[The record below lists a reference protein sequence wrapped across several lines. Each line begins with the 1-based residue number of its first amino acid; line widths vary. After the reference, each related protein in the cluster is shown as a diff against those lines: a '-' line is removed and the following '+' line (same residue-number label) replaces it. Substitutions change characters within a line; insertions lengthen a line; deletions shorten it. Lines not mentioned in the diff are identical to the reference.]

1 MSQPSKRSLRLP
13 GALLLVGAGKMG
25 GAMLQGWLRLGL
37 DPSTVYVVD
46 PQPAPEMKDEL
57 ERHGIA
63 LNPSSMP
70 APRVIVLA
78 IKPQNVAGALK
89 AVAQHVEKDTLVISI
104 LAGTTLGLL
113 DAGLPPRTAIIRAM
127 PNTPAAIGRGIT
139 VLVANAEV
147 EASHKRIAGELL
159 EAVGDIAWIGDEDLM
174 DAVTA
179 VSGSGPAYVFH
190 LAEALAA
197 AGAKAG
203 LPPDLAARLAR
214 ATVSGSGELLRRSDL
229 SPEVL
234 RKNVTS
240 PGGTTAAALDVLMAP
255 DGLEWLMNRAVQA
268 AADRSRELGRGT

>member
-46 PQPAPEMKDEL
+46 PQPAPEMRDEL
-57 ERHGIA
+57 DRHGIA

-70 APRVIVLA
+70 APRVVVLA

-113 DAGLPPRTAIIRAM
+113 DAGLPPGTAIIRAM

-139 VLVANAEV
+139 VLAANAEV

-159 EAVGDIAWIGDEDLM
+159 EAVGDVAWIGDEDLM

-190 LAEALAA
+190 LTEALAA

-234 RKNVTS
+234 RRNVTS